1 MYSYSLSFNALLIE
15 KVSPAVIGKLCEKL
29 QITVSF
35 PRHPVI
41 PRLWEQAIPIPKEG
55 SIVTGEEAALSTL
68 EQAIKRRVEIDGS
81 EVSSSHMTR
90 FMTKEKN
97 LCN

>member
-1 MYSYSLSFNALLIE
+1 MYSLSYNALLIN
-15 KVSPAVIGKLCEKL
+15 KVSPAVIEKLCEEL

-68 EQAIKRRVEIDGS
+68 EQAIKRRVVIDGR
-81 EVSSSHMTR
+81 EVSSSHMAKFLT
-90 FMTKEKN
+90 
-97 LCN
+97 